1 MTYEQVHRAIVRLA
15 EELTARAHAK
25 LPSERELAARLGA
38 SRATVRKALADLEAR
53 GVVRRVQGRAGG
65 AFLNGVDPGLR
76 GPERVAI
83 LGAGRKV
90 QRSLNRVN
98 SVPDMLKSQGF
109 STGTRV
115 VAAVLETPPVPVA
128 EFLELGTGDLVA
140 SILRVRFADGDS
152 LSLERMY
159 VSSRR
164 FPALIECDLQG
175 SMYQLFEARFGV
187 LVGRVEE
194 TIEAA
199 AAPAPVAGLLGLSDG
214 DPLLKLTRTAH
225 DTDGTPF
232 EYSID
237 LFRADRTRLTVHTSN
252 PAGRVRSTTADPA
265 GPGPADLLRVR
276 KERPPH
282 Q

>member
-1 MTYEQVHRAIVRLA
+1 VTYEQVHRAILRLA

-38 SRATVRKALADLEAR
+38 SRATVRKALAELETR

-65 AFLNGVDPGLR
+65 AFLNGVDTTLR
-76 GPERVAI
+76 GPEQVAV
-83 LGAGRKV
+83 LGPGRKV

-115 VAAVLETPPVPVA
+115 VAALLEMPPAPVA
-128 EFLELGTGDLVA
+128 EFLELAADELVA

-159 VSSRR
+159 VSSQR

-175 SMYQLFEARFGV
+175 SMYQLFESRFGV
-187 LVGRVEE
+187 VVGRVEE

-199 AAPAPVAGLLGLSDG
+199 AAPPQVAALLGLSDG

-225 DTDGTPF
+225 DDGGTPF

-237 LFRADRTRLTVHTSN
+237 LFRADRTRLTVQTSD
-252 PAGRVRSTTADPA
+252 PADRVRSTIADP
-265 GPGPADLLRVR
+265 GSSRPADLLRVR
-276 KERPPH
+276 KERPRH